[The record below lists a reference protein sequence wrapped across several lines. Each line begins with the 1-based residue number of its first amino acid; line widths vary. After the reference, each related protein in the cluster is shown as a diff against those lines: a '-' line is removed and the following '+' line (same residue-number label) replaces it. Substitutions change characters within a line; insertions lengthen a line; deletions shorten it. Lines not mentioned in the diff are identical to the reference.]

1 MRNCFLSIWGI
12 IDPIYYFFSRLTV
25 IGKEKQSVFRVRLT
39 RYKGAQII
47 LSDGTKIKKND
58 VLVKIH
64 LHNIKLMRE
73 LQTIE
78 SAVRKGMIIYQK
90 VYISMPLLVD
100 YISKHKKRDDIKGI
114 IGITMLH
121 KGVERLGFEVVK
133 PSNHFYRFFKKV
145 THLPILYLTS
155 KQFNAQSIPNS
166 YYLLISKEKL
176 QQKYQKRG

>member
-25 IGKEKQSVFRVRLT
+25 IDKEKQSVFRVRLT

-73 LQTIE
+73 LRTIE

-100 YISKHKKRDDIKGI
+100 YISKHKKG
-114 IGITMLH
+114 M
-121 KGVERLGFEVVK
+121 
-133 PSNHFYRFFKKV
+133 
-145 THLPILYLTS
+145 TS
-155 KQFNAQSIPNS
+155 KELLESPCSIREWKDSVLKSLNP
-166 YYLLISKEKL
+166 LITFTGFL
-176 QQKYQKRG
+176 KR